1 MAKLFLPQEP
11 QEHEQ
16 YEPYEKVVHLLSCVG
31 CLDPEQ
37 GEETHFVGLRRGPM
51 CIQEALNLEP
61 LDQRLSC
68 RVQVLIT
75 RSSFS
80 SFSLIYWSKNT
91 VSQPKLSCVLGF

>member
-1 MAKLFLPQEP
+1 MAKTFIPQEP
-11 QEHEQ
+11 HEHEQ
-16 YEPYEKVVHLLSCVG
+16 SEPDEKVVHLLSRVG

-37 GEETHFVGLRRGPM
+37 GEESHFVGRRRGHV

-61 LDQRLSC
+61 LDLRLSR

-80 SFSLIYWSKNT
+80 SFSLTYWSKNT
-91 VSQPKLSCVLGF
+91 VSQAKLSCVLGF